1 VYHVAPRDR
10 LLAIDSSTESDETG
24 GLTEDVTFFQEEGLE
39 GTFVIDLG
47 IDLDNSAAVLSDE
60 IVDERELEV
69 LQRQIDDSEQI
80 MEDDNGN
87 DTDEELA
94 DADYDEEDY

>member
-1 VYHVAPRDR
+1 
-10 LLAIDSSTESDETG
+10 
-24 GLTEDVTFFQEEGLE
+24 LTEDVTFFQEEGLE

>member
-1 VYHVAPRDR
+1 MI
-10 LLAIDSSTESDETG
+10 LTTESDETG
-24 GLTEDVTFFQEEGLE
+24 GLTEDVAFFQEEGLE
-39 GTFVIDLG
+39 GTFVIYLG